1 MQRLDKK
8 IFAVLF
14 FSIFGAVL
22 GVGIVVPLLPVYA
35 HTLGSS
41 GVYIGLIF
49 GSFSLSRTFFL
60 PYFGRQSDIRGRKPF
75 IVAGLLAYAIISIAF
90 IYSASVEALIVV
102 RFIQGIASAMIMPVT
117 QAYIGDITPT
127 GREGF
132 LMGLFNMAMFAGLGF
147 GPVMGGFINDRFGLN
162 TTFLCMGAL
171 TFIGCLLSCCLLPPT
186 RSEHV
191 IRSQVKPVDW
201 IFLLR
206 APQIIGLFGFRF
218 AHAACIG
225 IIWGFLPV
233 MAASDFSMSSASI
246 GIVVTLGVLVSGVV
260 HVPMGY
266 LSDRLSKV
274 LLMVIGGV
282 IISFS
287 VLFFQWSR
295 GFWDIFWINIAF
307 GIGGGISTPALMASA
322 IIKGTRAGAMGSV
335 MSLMT
340 MAHSLGMLA
349 GSLMAGWMMDVMHL
363 RSVFP
368 LGALVMGLGTG
379 LLIALYYLNR
389 PVPQ

>member
-1 MQRLDKK
+1 MQVPDKK

-35 HTLGSS
+35 YNLGSS

-60 PYFGRQSDIRGRKPF
+60 PFFGRQSDIRGRKPF
-75 IVAGLLAYAIISIAF
+75 IAAGLLAYALISIAF
-90 IYSASVEALIVV
+90 IYSTRVEALIFV

-117 QAYIGDITPT
+117 QAYIGDITPA

-132 LMGLFNMAMFAGLGF
+132 VMGLFNMAMFAGLGF

-162 TTFLCMGAL
+162 TTFLCMGGL
-171 TFIGCLLSCCLLPPT
+171 TFLGFLLSCCLLPPT

-191 IRSQVKPVDW
+191 VSSQATPVAW
-201 IFLLR
+201 TILLQDS
-206 APQIIGLFGFRF
+206 QIIGLFGFRF

-233 MAASDFSMSSASI
+233 MAALDFSMSSASI
-246 GIVVTLGVLVSGVV
+246 GTLVTLGVLVSGAV
-260 HVPMGY
+260 HVPAGY
-266 LSDRLSKV
+266 LSDRVSKF
-274 LLMVIGGV
+274 LLMVIGGI
-282 IISFS
+282 IISVA

-295 GFWDIFWINIAF
+295 GFWDMFWINVAF
-307 GIGGGISTPALMASA
+307 GIGGGISTPALMALA
-322 IIKGTRAGAMGSV
+322 VMKGTRARAMGSV
-335 MSLMT
+335 ISLMT

-349 GSLMAGWMMDVMHL
+349 GSLMAGWMMDVLQL

-368 LGALVMGLGTG
+368 LGALLMGCGTC
-379 LLIALYYLNR
+379 LMVFLFYRIR
-389 PVPQ
+389 PLPQ

>member
-1 MQRLDKK
+1 MQRPDKK

-35 HTLGSS
+35 HNLGSS

-60 PYFGRQSDIRGRKPF
+60 PFFGRQSDLRGRKPF
-75 IVAGLLAYAIISIAF
+75 IAAGLLAYAVISIAF
-90 IYSASVEALIVV
+90 IYSTRVEALIFV

-117 QAYIGDITPT
+117 QAYIGDITPA

-132 LMGLFNMAMFAGLGF
+132 VMGLFNMAMFAGLGF
-147 GPVMGGFINDRFGLN
+147 GPVMGGFINDSFGLN
-162 TTFLCMGAL
+162 TTFLCMGGL
-171 TFIGCLLSCCLLPPT
+171 TFLGFLLSCCLLPPT

-191 IRSQVKPVDW
+191 VSSQAKPVAW
-201 IFLLR
+201 TILLQDT
-206 APQIIGLFGFRF
+206 QIIGLFGFRF

-246 GIVVTLGVLVSGVV
+246 GILVTLGVLVSGAV
-260 HVPMGY
+260 HVPAGY
-266 LSDRLSKV
+266 FSDRVSKF
-274 LLMVIGGV
+274 LLMVIGGI
-282 IISFS
+282 IISFA

-295 GFWDIFWINIAF
+295 GFWDMFWINVAF
-307 GIGGGISTPALMASA
+307 GIGGGISTPALMALA
-322 IIKGTRAGAMGSV
+322 VIKGTRAGAMGSV

-349 GSLMAGWMMDVMHL
+349 GSLLAGWMMDVLQL

-368 LGALVMGLGTG
+368 LGALLMGCGTV
-379 LLIALYYLNR
+379 LMVVLFYRIR